1 MENFKEK
8 LKKMNSEQIPR
19 ETIINMMLYMTI
31 LIMPLIVVRTS
42 SHRYILGKTMF
53 LYVVEIFLIINI
65 IRNGKFKIRK
75 EHIIAGIFITTI
87 FIVCLLSPYRLL
99 SFIGTSARG
108 EGFMAIF
115 TYVTLFLAS
124 SVYLKVTSNSIDLI
138 LGVGSIHALYGILQ
152 FFHIDPVQEWAL
164 GGIGMDDSIGF
175 LGNRMYFSA
184 YIILFLVL
192 STYMFIFKGKK
203 KYFIS
208 TMILFL
214 CLLCTLTRSGWLS
227 YGITLIIGLLFII
240 KRKDCLK
247 RTFILIICFIFSITT
262 LNIIS
267 NGRII
272 GRINHTIGEVN
283 GLRENT
289 KATSTIQNEEE
300 SNNKASNNSISA
312 SLNSRKEILKLHW
325 RAFLD
330 RPFIGTGPDTFNN
343 RLVDDYLVEFMR
355 KVITTG
361 EGADKAH
368 NEYLEYASSCG
379 IFTLLSYLILLG
391 FILKGLLKRKNE
403 GNEYKIVFLVCIA
416 YLIQAFFN
424 MSLIGVAPLFWIL
437 LGYATQIIYKETSKV
452 KE

>member
-53 LYVVEIFLIINI
+53 LYAVEIFLIINI

-99 SFIGTSARG
+99 SFIGTSTRG
-108 EGFMAIF
+108 EGFIAIF

-152 FFHIDPVQEWAL
+152 FFHIDPVQKWAL

-192 STYMFIFKGKK
+192 STCMFIFKGKK

-208 TMILFL
+208 TIILFL
-214 CLLCTLTRSGWLS
+214 CLLCTLTRSGWL
-227 YGITLIIGLLFII
+227 
-240 KRKDCLK
+240 
-247 RTFILIICFIFSITT
+247 
-262 LNIIS
+262 
-267 NGRII
+267 
-272 GRINHTIGEVN
+272 
-283 GLRENT
+283 
-289 KATSTIQNEEE
+289 
-300 SNNKASNNSISA
+300 
-312 SLNSRKEILKLHW
+312 
-325 RAFLD
+325 
-330 RPFIGTGPDTFNN
+330 
-343 RLVDDYLVEFMR
+343 
-355 KVITTG
+355 
-361 EGADKAH
+361 
-368 NEYLEYASSCG
+368 
-379 IFTLLSYLILLG
+379 
-391 FILKGLLKRKNE
+391 
-403 GNEYKIVFLVCIA
+403 A
-416 YLIQAFFN
+416 Y
-424 MSLIGVAPLFWIL
+424 
-437 LGYATQIIYKETSKV
+437 
-452 KE
+452 